1 MIRVIV
7 VEDDP
12 LVAQLNAAYLSRLD
26 GFQVTGVF
34 TNSLDALASLRE
46 NPVELA
52 IVDVYMPVCTGV
64 ELLRRVR
71 SEQLPTA
78 IIMVT
83 AATEMPVVEE
93 ALRLGI
99 EDYIIKPFSY
109 DRLKD
114 SVLRFR
120 DRASLVR
127 NTDRASQD
135 MVDRLLGNQPARQPE
150 KGLPKGLNAKT
161 LESIREVLCRE
172 PEGDHTC
179 ESISAA
185 SGLSRVTVRHYLNYF
200 IETGFLTSSIDY
212 ETGGRPRVLYRVK

>member
-34 TNSLDALASLRE
+34 TNSLEALTSLRE

-109 DRLKD
+109 DRLRD

-135 MVDRLLGNQPARQPE
+135 MVDRLLGNQPSRATG
-150 KGLPKGLNAKT
+150 KVLPKGLNAKT
-161 LESIREVLCRE
+161 LESIREVLFRE

>member
-34 TNSLDALASLRE
+34 TNSLEALNSLRE

-109 DRLKD
+109 DRLRD
-114 SVLRFR
+114 SVQRFR
-120 DRASLVR
+120 AKTSLVR
-127 NTDRASQD
+127 KADRADQAV
-135 MVDRLLGNQPARQPE
+135 VDRLLGNQPAPERQRE
-150 KGLPKGLNAKT
+150 LPKGLNART
-161 LESIREVLCRE
+161 LENIREVLKRE
-172 PEGDHTC
+172 QSEEHTC
-179 ESISAA
+179 ESLSAA
-185 SGLSRVTVRHYLNYF
+185 SGLSRVTVRHYLNYL
-200 IETGFLTSSIDY
+200 IDAGVLTSAIDY
-212 ETGGRPRVLYRVK
+212 ETGGRPRVLYRLK

>member
-1 MIRVIV
+1 MIRIII

-12 LVAQLNAAYLSRLD
+12 LIAQLNAAYLSRLD

-34 TNSLDALASLRE
+34 TNSLEALTSLRE

-78 IIMVT
+78 VIMVT

-109 DRLKD
+109 DRLRD
-114 SVLRFR
+114 SIQRFR
-120 DRASLVR
+120 DKKNLVHGSA
-127 NTDRASQD
+127 RASQA
-135 MVDRLLGNQPARQPE
+135 MVDQLLGNQRRTSSA
-150 KGLPKGLNAKT
+150 LPKGLNAKT
-161 LESIREVLCRE
+161 LESIRKFMDDPAVEY
-172 PEGDHTC
+172 TC
-179 ESISAA
+179 ESLSADC
-185 SGLSRVTVRHYLNYF
+185 GLSRVTVRHYLNYL
-200 IETGFLTSSIDY
+200 IDTGVLSSSVDY
-212 ETGGRPRVLYRVK
+212 ETGGRPRQLYRLK